1 MDFIKTKG
9 LGILVAAIVASI
21 ATFFSGLRIGSF
33 SFEVI
38 GAPVFAILIG
48 MFITMISPKFAS
60 SEKMKA
66 GVTFT
71 SKKILQ
77 YAVIILGF
85 SLNIK
90 TVLAVGSQSLPVIIS
105 TISTSLITAYAM
117 CKLLKMDK
125 NMKLLQNELHVK
137 NSFIIAY
144 RLDKKFENVQANDS
158 MEQNELGERFPWC
171 GYIDIN
177 GKKYVCEQCEHES
190 IIRQIVLNE
199 YLKEYLSVPASFYD
213 HKPQGTF
220 QEE

>member
-117 CKLLKMDK
+117 CKLLK
-125 NMKLLQNELHVK
+125 
-137 NSFIIAY
+137 
-144 RLDKKFENVQANDS
+144 
-158 MEQNELGERFPWC
+158 
-171 GYIDIN
+171 IN
-177 GKKYVCEQCEHES
+177 GRIFIKVICFCH
-190 IIRQIVLNE
+190 
-199 YLKEYLSVPASFYD
+199 SFR
-213 HKPQGTF
+213 HVGF
-220 QEE
+220 IHI